1 MTSKPKILVFAGS
14 LRKDSFNKKLAKI
27 AAKDAEAAGGEVTY
41 IDLADYPLPIY
52 SADIEENE
60 GLPANALKLKEL
72 FFNNQG
78 FIICSPE
85 YNSSISAALKNVI
98 DWVSRPASPSEAF
111 LAPFNDKVALL
122 LSASV
127 GALGGLRGLVH
138 LRAILQ
144 NIFVNVIPGQKSIS
158 GAMEAFDATGNL
170 KSSEQKEVIKDLSA
184 KLVEVTRKLK
194 G

>member
-1 MTSKPKILVFAGS
+1 MTSNPKILVFAGS

-27 AAKDAEAAGGEVTY
+27 AAKEATAAGGVVTY
-41 IDLADYPLPIY
+41 IDLADYPLPVY
-52 SADIEENE
+52 SGDIEESE

-72 FFNNQG
+72 FFNNDG

-85 YNSSISAALKNVI
+85 YNSSLSGALKNVI
-98 DWVSRPASPSEAF
+98 DWVSRPGSPKEVYLSCF
-111 LAPFNDKVALL
+111 TDKVALL

-144 NIFVNVIPGQKSIS
+144 NIYMNVIPGQKSIS
-158 GAMEAFDATGNL
+158 GASDAFNAEGNL
-170 KSSEQKEVIKDLSA
+170 KSSEQREVIKDLSA